1 MDWCPIKAESKTEVH
16 LKSQKQGISSAC
28 YEPHGLKKDAT
39 LYLLIYCFIL
49 TEMEELAE
57 HGITLP
63 PNMQGLTE
71 EQVEELKLKDEWA
84 DKCVPQGGV
93 RDNKDPIGRRNGQG
107 MSLIWRTSAVLKT
120 GIYRDRRKCV

>member
-1 MDWCPIKAESKTEVH
+1 MK
-16 LKSQKQGISSAC
+16 
-28 YEPHGLKKDAT
+28 
-39 LYLLIYCFIL
+39 LYLMIHGFIL

-93 RDNKDPIGRRNGQG
+93 RENKDPIGRRNGQG
-107 MSLIWRTSAVLKT
+107 MALIWEWVQ
-120 GIYRDRRKCV
+120 C